1 MSHTSVTNST
11 RPSLRHTLKF
21 ERSEWPALFGVLG
34 TVVMLHIVGWG
45 LFIYYN
51 SDPKYHALTDSK
63 GALIYASAGALAY
76 GFGLRHAFDA
86 DHNAAIDDDVVAF
99 VLFTALCRGIPT

>member
-1 MSHTSVTNST
+1 MSPTSVASPT

-63 GALIYASAGALAY
+63 GALI
-76 GFGLRHAFDA
+76 
-86 DHNAAIDDDVVAF
+86 
-99 VLFTALCRGIPT
+99 